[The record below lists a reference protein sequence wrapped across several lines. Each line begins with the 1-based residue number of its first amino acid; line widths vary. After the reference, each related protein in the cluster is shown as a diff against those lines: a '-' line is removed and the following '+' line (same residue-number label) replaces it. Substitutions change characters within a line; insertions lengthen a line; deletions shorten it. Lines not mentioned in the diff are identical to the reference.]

1 MQGQSNLLQD
11 WILKFEMRQIY
22 ECEGNWLF
30 CANSGTWMWK
40 KPVIYHEKVVK
51 KKSEDEEISFK
62 VKSIASSVI
71 S

>member
-1 MQGQSNLLQD
+1 
-11 WILKFEMRQIY
+11 MRQIY